1 MTLLKNNM
9 EERMK
14 RTIMVILTLGLVFSF
29 AFAKEMQPG
38 TNLKVLPT
46 PELDVN
52 KIQAAPR
59 YGDSAAKT
67 APQYTFITTP
77 TSIITNYYDYMIGSY
92 NGLPLRVIPQ
102 DQGGGYFMAY
112 HGRRQPT
119 TTRRAFYAHLDEYGN
134 VVNNNEI
141 TSVQNNEG
149 YATVAVDPVSG
160 KPLYAWHGNHDSDA
174 ELEVQFASDAFIA
187 GISGLFNDVQVAI
200 DNPQTIT
207 APNGTSTNNN
217 EFIWP
222 TAQVGPSPVDGKRRV
237 YIAARNSESI
247 AYGPSE
253 NLQIAYAD
261 FDGDEI
267 EMGMPMVWNHITIP
281 EMNAWNMDTNE
292 WRRPFHALTTDNA
305 GNLYYAGYHF
315 ATDGDG
321 VDNIIEPD
329 IDIFVCPN
337 YGQGTWSRVTAYSW
351 KQAWNPPGTI
361 GGDGYF
367 QDDDGAVP
375 DDELIYS
382 LANSSHINASVD
394 DYGRVH
400 VFGVWALS
408 TKDSGYWPPYQVVKE
423 FVFDPADQSIVV
435 NDVHPK
441 KHPDDDY
448 NETFIPWDMEAP
460 FGEPEYSQAEDGNF
474 YLDMALLYGHPGFTW
489 PFPHW
494 DRTAHS
500 DAMFFHYNNTKITD
514 SNGHGMMAAVWQDC
528 QRAYW
533 YNIDSDVDYM
543 AYSNTPEIFI
553 AVTSDN
559 GASWSEPI
567 KLNNQEIPEFSGI
580 KPMWVY
586 PADHVLYTGMQ
597 GNNKVGK
604 LGIMFYNDFT
614 WGSNAIDPS
623 YHPNPDGGE
632 VMFMELEIVFPIGT
646 SADDPTIPSVSNMLR
661 QNYPNPF
668 NPETTISFDLPKA
681 GNVNLGVYNTKGQLV
696 KTLVDGNL
704 NNGRQSFVWNGT
716 DAQGQPVSSGL
727 YFYRLSTNGQ
737 VETKKMM
744 LMK

>member
-1 MTLLKNNM
+1 M
-9 EERMK
+9 EETMK
-14 RTIMVILTLGLVFSF
+14 RTILVMLTLGLVFSF

-38 TNLKVLPT
+38 TNLRVLST
-46 PELDVN
+46 PELGVD
-52 KIQAAPR
+52 KIEAAPN
-59 YGDSAAKT
+59 YGASAVKA
-67 APQYTFITTP
+67 APQYTFTKTP

-92 NGLPLRVIPQ
+92 NGLPLRVIPSSE
-102 DQGGGYFMAY
+102 GGGYFLTF
-112 HGRRQPT
+112 HGKRQPT
-119 TTRRAFYAHLDEYGN
+119 TTRRAFYAHMDENGN

-141 TSVQNNEG
+141 TSVQNHEG
-149 YATVAVDPVSG
+149 YATVAVDPISG
-160 KPLYAWHGNHDSDA
+160 KPLYAWHANADSDA

-187 GISGLFNDVQVAI
+187 GISGLFNDVEVAI
-200 DNPQTIT
+200 NNPQTIT
-207 APNGTSTNNN
+207 APSGTSTSNN

-222 TAQVGPSPVDGKRRV
+222 TAQVGPSPIDGKRRV

-261 FDGDEI
+261 FNGDEI

-321 VDNIIEPD
+321 VDSIIEPD
-329 IDIFVCPN
+329 IDVFICPN
-337 YGQGTWSRVTAYSW
+337 YGQGTWTRVTDYSW
-351 KQAWNPPGTI
+351 LQTWNPAGTL
-361 GGDGYF
+361 GGEGYF

-375 DDELIYS
+375 DGELIYS

-394 DYGRVH
+394 DLGRVH

-423 FVFDPADQSIVV
+423 FVFDPADQSFVIT
-435 NDVHPK
+435 DVFPQ
-441 KHPDDDY
+441 KHPDDDF
-448 NETFIPWDMEAP
+448 NVSFVPWDMEAP
-460 FGEPEYSQAEDGNF
+460 FGQPEYTEVDGSY
-474 YLDMALLYGHPGFTW
+474 YLDMAVLYGHPGFAW

-500 DAMFFHYNNTKITD
+500 DAMFFHYNNTKITEA
-514 SNGHGMMAAVWQDC
+514 NGHGMMAAVWQDC

-533 YNIDSDVDYM
+533 YNIENDVDYM
-543 AYSNTPEIFI
+543 AYSNTPEIFVS
-553 AVTSDN
+553 VTPDN
-559 GASWSEPI
+559 GKTWSEPI
-567 KLNNQEIPEFSGI
+567 KLNNQEVPEFSGI

-586 PADHVLYTGMQ
+586 PADHVIYTGMQ

-632 VMFMELEIVFPIGT
+632 VMFTELEIVFPIGVDP
-646 SADDPTIPSVSNMLR
+646 ANDDNTAPAITQMLR

-668 NPETTISFDLPKA
+668 NPETTISFDMPKA

-696 KTLVDGNL
+696 KTLVNGNL
-704 NNGRQSFVWNGT
+704 GNGRQSYVWNGT
-716 DAQGQPVSSGL
+716 DEQGQPVSSGL
-727 YFYRLSTNGQ
+727 YFYRLSANGQ